1 MQLTHRLLSSILA
14 QCLRLMFAV
23 SKPALLNA
31 NQCSLTINWNGL
43 SHIFVVVDLKVK
55 VWVRGQSSR
64 EADGILVFRQ
74 FWPFHQIFRQLSL

>member
-55 VWVRGQSSR
+55 V
-64 EADGILVFRQ
+64 
-74 FWPFHQIFRQLSL
+74 